1 MQHQL
6 ISNQL
11 TVSIN
16 ALGAELCS
24 VKDTKG
30 VEFIWQA
37 NKAVWARH
45 APVLFP
51 IVGKLK
57 DDAYSF
63 ENQFYQLSQHGFA
76 RDLNFDLIASSN
88 STCTFRL
95 QANEKTKQHFPF
107 EFVLDIKYSLDAN
120 ALKFEYLIFNPDS
133 KNLYFS
139 IGAHPAFNIP
149 LEKSE
154 VFEDYSL
161 QFSANTF
168 ERTTLQNG
176 LISSTTSTLYLLNKQ
191 LHLSTSIFNEDAL
204 VFENNQIDE
213 ISLFSTKSAHKITIN
228 CKNWPF
234 FGIWSKKGC
243 KEFLCLEPWYGIA
256 DSVDSNQILTEK
268 KGIICLESQK
278 TFTCAYSIAF
288 E

>member
-6 ISNQL
+6 FSNQL

-24 VKDTKG
+24 VKNANG

-37 NKAVWARH
+37 DKSVWARH

-57 DDAYSF
+57 DDTYFF
-63 ENQFYQLSQHGFA
+63 ENRSYQLSQHGFA

-88 STCTFRL
+88 NTCTFRL
-95 QANEKTKQHFPF
+95 QANEKTKQYFPF
-107 EFVLDIKYSLDAN
+107 EFVLDIKYSLN
-120 ALKFEYLIFNPDS
+120 ENELKIEYLIFNPAS

-168 ERTTLQNG
+168 DRTKLQNG
-176 LISSTTSTLYLLNKQ
+176 LISNATSTLNLLNKQ
-191 LHLSTSIFNEDAL
+191 LKLSTSLFNEDAL
-204 VFENNQIDE
+204 VFENSQIDE
-213 ISLFSTKSAHKITIN
+213 ISLFSTKNAHKITLN

-243 KEFLCLEPWYGIA
+243 REFVCLEPWYGIA
-256 DSVDSNQILTEK
+256 DSVDSNQVLTEK

>member
-6 ISNQL
+6 FSNQL

-24 VKDTKG
+24 VKNANG

-37 NKAVWARH
+37 DKTVWARH

-57 DDAYSF
+57 EDQYFF
-63 ENQFYQLSQHGFA
+63 ENRSYQLSQHGFA

-88 STCTFRL
+88 NTCTLRL
-95 QANEKTKQHFPF
+95 QANEKTKQHFQF
-107 EFVLDIKYSLDAN
+107 EFVLDIKYSLN
-120 ALKFEYLIFNPDS
+120 ENELKIEYLIFNPAS

-149 LEKSE
+149 LEKTE
-154 VFEDYSL
+154 VFEDYCL

-168 ERTTLQNG
+168 ERATLQNG
-176 LISSTTSTLYLLNKQ
+176 LISNATSTLNLLNKQ
-191 LHLSTSIFNEDAL
+191 LNLSTSLFNEDAL
-204 VFENNQIDE
+204 VFENSQIDE
-213 ISLFSTKSAHKITIN
+213 ISLFSTKNAHKITLN

-243 KEFLCLEPWYGIA
+243 REFVCLEPWYGIA

-278 TFTCAYSIAF
+278 TFACAYSIAF